1 MTLIKIGDNIFKL
14 FQTEFYSIVSIEKS
28 TLSLQIQNI
37 LLDKIN
43 MFLSNHSETIESIT
57 SMIKSLLTNNIHQ
70 DDDYMKALDT
80 SVMD

>member
-43 MFLSNHSETIESIT
+43 MFLSNHSATIESIT

>member
-57 SMIKSLLTNNIHQ
+57 SMIKSLLTNNIQQ

>member
-43 MFLSNHSETIESIT
+43 MFLSNHSATIESIT
-57 SMIKSLLTNNIHQ
+57 SMIKSLLTNNIQQ